1 MKQIMLLV
9 GYMLSFLSIK
19 ALPVENGKVNFD
31 EGQMTKLKT
40 VMSDADIEK
49 LVNSFNEEL
58 AKDPNFAKQQN
69 ELDEISTKL
78 NAALAKLASESNAA
92 DPDTGKTSENL
103 DVTLSQKVEKLT
115 NLQNQKLDQMNNT
128 IEKLIGEAEGDSPLA
143 IIYNSMKDKKV
154 EHSATHLFA
163 SGKTYDA
170 FADRN
175 WNQRALG
182 TSMSATDF
190 SDSIVVNK
198 LNGDL
203 SLFYRENPQT
213 IESLIRDNYGLP
225 AHWKKQ
231 MGVDSEITR
240 ATISTAEVT
249 QARKLNWL
257 PKNKQLIEPE
267 SGRIYPTQIDL
278 EWIGYDLQKMED
290 SWLNF
295 LNKEG
300 TQPYKMSFVN
310 FLVSEIMKQARI
322 EDRISAIKGVYVKT
336 PETATTPASFINRQN
351 GILYQFWKARDID
364 KKYRPFNIGA
374 PTVPGIVDY
383 VDTFIKSL
391 PFEVRNMQGLELVL
405 SPTWLRAYKNQ
416 YEKEFGGNNNYTGY
430 PTNPKDFSNIEFTP
444 LVDIEGSNFMWI
456 SFKTNPTILE
466 NQISEKTLLRFQL
479 DTRNIKVFGDYK
491 TGIMLDHIGHKIEA
505 GDPDEY
511 KVQSVWSN
519 NVPIFGS
526 NDFAPLYAGGIIDIT
541 FNQLKV
547 VPAHAI
553 DITTIAGLVAGQVL
567 KIMGDT
573 TATSKVKHNVSKINL
588 AGAADFNLATGGTL
602 TLYLQSTGVWKEL
615 SRTTAPETIDNK
627 QYFDDATV
635 DATLGNDFY
644 FNGKTTTAITGIE
657 NGVENQEIT
666 IYGTA
671 TAPVKVTLS
680 TTGNIRVTAAATLSG
695 ASKYIKLIKVGATW
709 YETVRNV

>member
-1 MKQIMLLV
+1 
-9 GYMLSFLSIK
+9 
-19 ALPVENGKVNFD
+19 
-31 EGQMTKLKT
+31 
-40 VMSDADIEK
+40 
-49 LVNSFNEEL
+49 
-58 AKDPNFAKQQN
+58 
-69 ELDEISTKL
+69 
-78 NAALAKLASESNAA
+78 
-92 DPDTGKTSENL
+92 
-103 DVTLSQKVEKLT
+103 
-115 NLQNQKLDQMNNT
+115 
-128 IEKLIGEAEGDSPLA
+128 
-143 IIYNSMKDKKV
+143 
-154 EHSATHLFA
+154 
-163 SGKTYDA
+163 
-170 FADRN
+170 
-175 WNQRALG
+175 
-182 TSMSATDF
+182 
-190 SDSIVVNK
+190 
-198 LNGDL
+198 
-203 SLFYRENPQT
+203 
-213 IESLIRDNYGLP
+213 
-225 AHWKKQ
+225 
-231 MGVDSEITR
+231 
-240 ATISTAEVT
+240 
-249 QARKLNWL
+249 
-257 PKNKQLIEPE
+257 
-267 SGRIYPTQIDL
+267 
-278 EWIGYDLQKMED
+278 
-290 SWLNF
+290 
-295 LNKEG
+295 
-300 TQPYKMSFVN
+300 
-310 FLVSEIMKQARI
+310 
-322 EDRISAIKGVYVKT
+322 
-336 PETATTPASFINRQN
+336 
-351 GILYQFWKARDID
+351 
-364 KKYRPFNIGA
+364 
-374 PTVPGIVDY
+374 

-456 SFKTNPTILE
+456 SFKTNVTILE

-526 NDFAPLYAGGIIDIT
+526 NDFAPFYASGVIDIT

-553 DITTIAGLVAGQVL
+553 DITTIAGLVSGQVL

-573 TATSKVKHNVSKINL
+573 TATSKIKHNASKINL

-644 FNGKTTTAITGIE
+644 FNGTATTAITGIE

-666 IYGTA
+666 IYGTDTA
-671 TAPVKVTLS
+671 TVNVTLS
-680 TTGNIRVTAAATLSG
+680 TTGNISVTAAATLSG